1 VKLSKNRVDCV
12 LRGGCFGALRLL
24 SVTYRV
30 RYEPVDRG
38 GYLGFRF
45 VIRRQK

>member
-1 VKLSKNRVDCV
+1 MKLMKNSNVDSV
-12 LRGGCFGALRLL
+12 LRGGCFGALKLL

-38 GYLGFRF
+38 EYLGFRF
-45 VIRRQK
+45 VIRG